1 MITYVNTVLVG
12 KGQAELA
19 AMTNGEITTQSP
31 AGKFVVV
38 DNTNNSVDSTTADT
52 AERIRIGLVTNKT
65 TTKVTKSNG
74 VVSTSQVPVIKW
86 SNWIHQNAIK
96 SYNAKTYTASTQD
109 QVRIEFS
116 GATVTDLQGQRL
128 VVRLTFKDL
137 PTRFRKWT
145 ESYEILVGANDT
157 LANIATK
164 VTNAINK
171 EYKRARVTAT
181 QGTYTAASGSTPASF
196 TPSASGTCVKLEA
209 MPYTDDVTADTIN
222 VANYVRFSV
231 NMWYTK
237 PEASGFASKNKY
249 SVDGAVITKEPGKI
263 YAGDV
268 KLVRDAEAQA
278 MGYEG
283 ILNRGECTWPII
295 KPDMNVDMTKNYDTI
310 TLEFENKYD
319 TADDLKRNTKQTV
332 QLFDVT
338 STGAYS
344 AIKAILDA
352 FVQGEHSAVVLGTAT
367 DEDNA

>member
-12 KGQAELA
+12 KGKNELA
-19 AMTNGEITTQSP
+19 EMTNGAGVTTSD
-31 AGKFVVV
+31 AGKFVIV
-38 DNTNNSVDSTTADT
+38 DNTNNSVTSSTAGD

-65 TTKVTKSNG
+65 TTLVTKSNG
-74 VVSTSQVPVIKW
+74 VVSTTQVPVIRW

-109 QVRIEFS
+109 SVEIDFTNAVLS
-116 GATVTDLQGQRL
+116 NVQGNRL

-145 ESYEILVGANDT
+145 ESYEILVGTSDT
-157 LANIATK
+157 AANIATK
-164 VTNAINK
+164 VANVINK
-171 EYKRARVTAT
+171 EYKRARVSAV
-181 QGTYTAASGSTPASF
+181 AASNKVTLTA
-196 TPSASGTCVKLEA
+196 L
-209 MPYTDDVTADTIN
+209 PYTDDVTADTIN

-231 NMWYTK
+231 NMWYTN
-237 PEASGFASKNKY
+237 PGAEGFASKNKY
-249 SVDGAVITKEPGKI
+249 SVDGAVITKTPGKI

-338 STGAYS
+338 STGAYTTL
-344 AIKAILDA
+344 KGILDA
-352 FVQGEHSAVVLGTAT
+352 FVQGEHSDVVLGTAT

>member
-12 KGQAELA
+12 KA
-19 AMTNGEITTQSP
+19 AGVATMTDGAGITTSD
-31 AGKFVVV
+31 AGKFVIV
-38 DNTNNSVDSTTADT
+38 DNTNNSVTSSTADT

-65 TTKVTKSNG
+65 TTLVTKSNG
-74 VVSTSQVPVIKW
+74 VVSTTQVPVIRW

-109 QVRIEFS
+109 SVEIDFTN
-116 GATVTDLQGQRL
+116 AVVTDLQGNRI

-145 ESYEILVGANDT
+145 ESYEILVGASDT
-157 LANIATK
+157 VANIATK
-164 VTNAINK
+164 VANVINK
-171 EYKRARVTAT
+171 EYKRARVSAVASNAKVTLTA
-181 QGTYTAASGSTPASF
+181 
-196 TPSASGTCVKLEA
+196 L
-209 MPYTDDVTADTIN
+209 PYTDDVTADTIN
-222 VANYVRFSV
+222 VANYVRFSA

-237 PEASGFASKNKY
+237 PEAAGFASKNKY
-249 SVDGAVITKEPGKI
+249 SVDGAVITKTPGEI

-295 KPDMNVDMTKNYDTI
+295 KPDMNVDMTKGYDMI

-319 TADDLKRNTKQTV
+319 AADDIKRNTKQTV

-338 STGAYS
+338 STGAYTTL
-344 AIKAILDA
+344 KGILDA
-352 FVQGEHSAVVLGTAT
+352 FVQGEHSSVVLGTAT

>member
-12 KGQAELA
+12 KGKNELA
-19 AMTNGEITTQSP
+19 EMTNGAGVTTSD
-31 AGKFVVV
+31 AGKFVIV
-38 DNTNNSVDSTTADT
+38 DNTNNSVTSSTAGD

-65 TTKVTKSNG
+65 TTLVTKSNG
-74 VVSTSQVPVIKW
+74 VVSTTQVPVIRW

-109 QVRIEFS
+109 SVEIDFTN
-116 GATVTDLQGQRL
+116 ATLTDIQGNRL

-145 ESYEILVGANDT
+145 ESYEILVGASDT
-157 LANIATK
+157 AANIATK
-164 VTNAINK
+164 VANVINK
-171 EYKRARVTAT
+171 EYKRARVSAV
-181 QGTYTAASGSTPASF
+181 AASNKVTLTA
-196 TPSASGTCVKLEA
+196 L
-209 MPYTDDVTADTIN
+209 PYTDDTTADTIN

-237 PEASGFASKNKY
+237 PEAAGFASKNKY
-249 SVDGAVITKEPGKI
+249 SVDGAVITKTPGKI

-338 STGAYS
+338 STGAYTTL
-344 AIKAILDA
+344 KGILDA
-352 FVQGEHSAVVLGTAT
+352 FVQGEHSDVVLGTAT

>member
-12 KGQAELA
+12 KA
-19 AMTNGEITTQSP
+19 AGVATMANGAGITTSD
-31 AGKFVVV
+31 AGKFVIV
-38 DNTNNSVDSTTADT
+38 DNTNNSVTSSTAGN
-52 AERIRIGLVTNKT
+52 AERIRVGLVTNKT
-65 TTKVTKSNG
+65 TTLVTKNDG
-74 VVSTSQVPVIKW
+74 VVSTTQVPVIRW

-96 SYNAKTYTASTQD
+96 SYNTKTYTASTQD
-109 QVRIEFS
+109 SVEIDFTN
-116 GATVTDLQGQRL
+116 ATLTDLQGNRI

-145 ESYEILVGANDT
+145 ESYEILVGASDT
-157 LANIATK
+157 AANIATK
-164 VTNAINK
+164 VANVINK
-171 EYKRARVTAT
+171 EYKRARVSAVANTAKVT
-181 QGTYTAASGSTPASF
+181 ITA
-196 TPSASGTCVKLEA
+196 L
-209 MPYTDDVTADTIN
+209 PYTDDVTADTIN

-237 PEASGFASKNKY
+237 PEAAGFASKNKY
-249 SVDGAVITKEPGKI
+249 SVDGAVITKTPGKI

-295 KPDMNVDMTKNYDTI
+295 KPDMNVDMTKGYDMI
-310 TLEFENKYD
+310 TLEFENKYN

-338 STGAYS
+338 STGAYTT
-344 AIKAILDA
+344 IKGILDA
-352 FVQGEHSAVVLGTAT
+352 FVQGEHSNVVLGTAT

>member
-12 KGQAELA
+12 KA
-19 AMTNGEITTQSP
+19 AGVATMANGAGITTSD
-31 AGKFVVV
+31 AGKFVIV
-38 DNTNNSVDSTTADT
+38 DNTNNSVTSSTAGD

-65 TTKVTKSNG
+65 TTLVTKNDG
-74 VVSTSQVPVIKW
+74 VVSTTQVPVIRW

-96 SYNAKTYTASTQD
+96 SYNTKTYTASTED
-109 QVRIEFS
+109 KVEIDFTN
-116 GATVTDLQGQRL
+116 ATITDLQGNRI

-145 ESYEILVGANDT
+145 ESYEVLVGASDT
-157 LANIATK
+157 AANIATK
-164 VTNAINK
+164 VANVINK
-171 EYKRARVTAT
+171 EYKRARVSAVANTAKVT
-181 QGTYTAASGSTPASF
+181 ITA
-196 TPSASGTCVKLEA
+196 L
-209 MPYTDDVTADTIN
+209 PYTDDVTADTIN

-237 PEASGFASKNKY
+237 PEAAGFASKNKY
-249 SVDGAVITKEPGKI
+249 SVDGAVITKTPGKI

-278 MGYEG
+278 MGYDG

-295 KPDMNVDMTKNYDTI
+295 KPDMNVDMTKGYDMI
-310 TLEFENKYD
+310 TLEFENKYN

-338 STGAYS
+338 STGAYTT
-344 AIKAILDA
+344 IKGILDA
-352 FVQGEHSAVVLGTAT
+352 FVQGEHSNVVLGTAT

>member
-12 KGQAELA
+12 KA
-19 AMTNGEITTQSP
+19 AGVATMADGAGITTSD
-31 AGKFVVV
+31 AGKFVIV
-38 DNTNNSVDSTTADT
+38 DNTNNSVTSSTADT

-65 TTKVTKSNG
+65 TTLVTKSNG
-74 VVSTSQVPVIKW
+74 VVSTTQVPVIKW

-109 QVRIEFS
+109 SVEIDFTNAVLS
-116 GATVTDLQGQRL
+116 NVQGNRL

-145 ESYEILVGANDT
+145 ESYEILVGASDT
-157 LANIATK
+157 AANIATK
-164 VTNAINK
+164 VANVINK
-171 EYKRARVTAT
+171 EYKRARVSAV
-181 QGTYTAASGSTPASF
+181 AASNKVTLTA
-196 TPSASGTCVKLEA
+196 L
-209 MPYTDDVTADTIN
+209 PYTDDTTADTIN

-231 NMWYTK
+231 NMWYTN
-237 PEASGFASKNKY
+237 PTASGFASKNKY
-249 SVDGAVITKEPGKI
+249 SVDGAVITKTPGKI

-319 TADDLKRNTKQTV
+319 AADDIKRNTKQTV

-338 STGAYS
+338 STGAYTTL
-344 AIKAILDA
+344 KGILDA
-352 FVQGEHSAVVLGTAT
+352 FVQGEHSAVALGTAT

>member
-12 KGQAELA
+12 KA
-19 AMTNGEITTQSP
+19 AGVATMADGAGITTSD
-31 AGKFVVV
+31 AGKFVIV
-38 DNTNNSVDSTTADT
+38 DNTNNSVTSSTAGD

-65 TTKVTKSNG
+65 TTLVTKSNG
-74 VVSTSQVPVIKW
+74 VVTTTQVPVIRW

-109 QVRIEFS
+109 SVEIDFTNAVLS
-116 GATVTDLQGQRL
+116 NVQGNRL

-145 ESYEILVGANDT
+145 ESYEILVGASDT
-157 LANIATK
+157 AANIATK
-164 VTNAINK
+164 VANAITK
-171 EYKRARVTAT
+171 EYKRARVSAVASSNKVTLTA
-181 QGTYTAASGSTPASF
+181 
-196 TPSASGTCVKLEA
+196 L
-209 MPYTDDVTADTIN
+209 PYTDDVTADTIN

-231 NMWYTK
+231 NMWYTN
-237 PEASGFASKNKY
+237 PGAEGFASKNKY
-249 SVDGAVITKEPGKI
+249 SVDGAVITKTPGKI

-338 STGAYS
+338 STGAYTTL
-344 AIKAILDA
+344 KGILDA
-352 FVQGEHSAVVLGTAT
+352 FVQGEHSDVVLGTAT

>member
-12 KGQAELA
+12 KA
-19 AMTNGEITTQSP
+19 AGVATMTDGAGITTSD
-31 AGKFVVV
+31 AGKFVIV
-38 DNTNNSVDSTTADT
+38 DNTNNSVKSSTAGD

-65 TTKVTKSNG
+65 TTLVTKSNG
-74 VVSTSQVPVIKW
+74 VVSTTQVPVIRW

-109 QVRIEFS
+109 SVEIDFTN
-116 GATVTDLQGQRL
+116 ATITDLQGNRI

-145 ESYEILVGANDT
+145 ESYEILVGASDT
-157 LANIATK
+157 VANIATK
-164 VTNAINK
+164 VANVINK
-171 EYKRARVTAT
+171 EYKRARVSAVASNAKVTVTA
-181 QGTYTAASGSTPASF
+181 
-196 TPSASGTCVKLEA
+196 L
-209 MPYTDDVTADTIN
+209 PYTDDVTADTIN

-237 PEASGFASKNKY
+237 PEAAGFASKNKY
-249 SVDGAVITKEPGKI
+249 SVDGAVITKTPGKI

-319 TADDLKRNTKQTV
+319 AADDIKRNTKQTV

-338 STGAYS
+338 STGAYTTL
-344 AIKAILDA
+344 KGILDA
-352 FVQGEHSAVVLGTAT
+352 FVQGEHSNVVLGTAT

>member
-12 KGQAELA
+12 KA
-19 AMTNGEITTQSP
+19 AGVATMADGAGITTSD

-38 DNTNNSVDSTTADT
+38 DNTNNSVTSSTADT

-65 TTKVTKSNG
+65 TTLVTKSGG
-74 VVSTSQVPVIKW
+74 VVSTTQVPVIKW

-109 QVRIEFS
+109 SVEIDFTN
-116 GATVTDLQGQRL
+116 ATLTDLQGNRL

-145 ESYEILVGANDT
+145 ESYEILVGASDT
-157 LANIATK
+157 AANIATK
-164 VTNAINK
+164 VANVINK
-171 EYKRARVTAT
+171 EYKRARVSAV
-181 QGTYTAASGSTPASF
+181 AASNKVTLTA
-196 TPSASGTCVKLEA
+196 L
-209 MPYTDDVTADTIN
+209 PYTDDTTADTIN

-237 PEASGFASKNKY
+237 PEAAGFASKNKY
-249 SVDGAVITKEPGKI
+249 SVDGAVITKTPGKI

-295 KPDMNVDMTKNYDTI
+295 KPDMNVDMTKGYDMI

-319 TADDLKRNTKQTV
+319 AADDIKRNTKQTV

-338 STGAYS
+338 STGAYTTL
-344 AIKAILDA
+344 KGILDA
-352 FVQGEHSAVVLGTAT
+352 FVQGEHSDVVLGTAT